1 MRGSSSKKKKKKV
14 TYCFLKKITGAAAWA
29 VMKSEQVTM
38 SRGCCKNTEGV
49 EGELEEGRGVDGYRT
64 GLGGVG
70 HESQSS
76 LGSRRDGQKGDAQT
90 V

>member
-1 MRGSSSKKKKKKV
+1 
-14 TYCFLKKITGAAAWA
+14 
-29 VMKSEQVTM
+29 M